1 MRLIRPQPPI
11 INNINTT
18 HRAKESELGHIFV
31 EITSSLYE
39 KEGEVCTLFLIYT
52 CLALVHP
59 VRVSLMSVVQQNR
72 SKA

>member
-18 HRAKESELGHIFV
+18 HRAKESELCHIFV

-39 KEGEVCTLFLIYT
+39 KEGEGLYSLIYT

-59 VRVSLMSVVQQNR
+59 VRVSLMYVVQQNR